1 MFVLWSCLEGPTSLW
16 PLGLLLG
23 TQATPPPS
31 PRPHHRSFGGQDTSS
46 HSLGS
51 KFLLQLR
58 SSSAVGISAF
68 VLDRCHLQGRGSL
81 HMDPRATPQGS
92 GFLGAGVRGGG
103 GDSSPR
109 SWHVSSEGEQ
119 GAFSSEHGTP
129 ASSEPA
135 PGRGFRAGVSARQGC
150 CGEAPRAGWLSPQTA
165 KKSKAGRPRARC
177 RQAWLLWRFLR
188 RTCPVT
194 LSWPLGVCGIF
205 IIPWLVKA
213 SPHRDFI
220 FTWPSPCVHVSV
232 EIAPFYKDTCRIG

>member
-1 MFVLWSCLEGPTSLW
+1 MSVLWSCLEGPTSLW

-23 TQATPPPS
+23 TQAAPPPS
-31 PRPHHRSFGGQDTSS
+31 PRPHHRSFRGQDTSP

-51 KFLLQLR
+51 EFLLQLR

-109 SWHVSSEGEQ
+109 SWHMSSEGEQ
-119 GAFSSEHGTP
+119 DAFSSEHGTP

-135 PGRGFRAGVSARQGC
+135 PGRGLQGWC
-150 CGEAPRAGWLSPQTA
+150 LSP
-165 KKSKAGRPRARC
+165 SG
-177 RQAWLLWRFLR
+177 LLWRSP
-188 RTCPVT
+188 TG
-194 LSWPLGVCGIF
+194 GV
-205 IIPWLVKA
+205 A
-213 SPHRDFI
+213 
-220 FTWPSPCVHVSV
+220 
-232 EIAPFYKDTCRIG
+232 